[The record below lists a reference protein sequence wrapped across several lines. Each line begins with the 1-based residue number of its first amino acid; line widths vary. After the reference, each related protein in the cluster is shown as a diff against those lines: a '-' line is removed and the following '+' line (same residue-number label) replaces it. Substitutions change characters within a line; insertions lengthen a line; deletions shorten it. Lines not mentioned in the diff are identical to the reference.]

1 MQSGSRGDALRP
13 VAARAGS
20 AAQLPGP
27 EYPRPR
33 FVRKE
38 RLRLKGTWQF
48 EADLGDRAVTD
59 SLPARHTK
67 HEHRRK
73 EPVLLPR
80 TRLLTS
86 AAAVSTLVL
95 GLAACSSSGSGSAS
109 SGGATT
115 LTVVGFE
122 GGGNEIADIPNINA
136 AFEKAH
142 PTIKVD
148 YKYVAN
154 TEYDA
159 YDNTRLAAGTAA
171 DVLMVNKSR
180 LITWQQQ
187 GFLADLSDQP
197 WVKRMMPSLAPYSQV
212 KGKTYDFVQQN
223 IPIGLYA
230 NMNLLE
236 QADLNRVPRTWPEF
250 VSALQ
255 TLKAKHIGGLE
266 IPDLKGWNAE
276 QVALALAANLIDP
289 AWGSGY
295 DNGGSTWAASWT
307 PVIDHLK
314 QLLTSGLVDG
324 KTMNGI
330 DPFSQGV
337 AQFASGKSAFYVD
350 GAWDLSH
357 YRQTAKFD
365 FTLNP
370 FPAGPAGSR
379 PKTFTFIGSGW
390 SVNAAS
396 KRQQAAKEYVDFMSQ
411 PAQDSGYL
419 KAESCFST
427 LTDVPNPQVSQAAPV
442 ATAFAAGDTSPSQVE
457 VPDFPDSED
466 KFTAQLNALFNNPG
480 MDTGS
485 LLAQLDKDIPKTP
498 AK

>member
-1 MQSGSRGDALRP
+1 MRTRP
-13 VAARAGS
+13 
-20 AAQLPGP
+20 
-27 EYPRPR
+27 
-33 FVRKE
+33 
-38 RLRLKGTWQF
+38 
-48 EADLGDRAVTD
+48 
-59 SLPARHTK
+59 
-67 HEHRRK
+67 
-73 EPVLLPR
+73 
-80 TRLLTS
+80 RLLT
-86 AAAVSTLVL
+86 AAAAASALVL
-95 GLAACSSSGSGSAS
+95 GLAACSSSSGSATV
-109 SGGATT
+109 GGRTT

-122 GGGNEIADIPNINA
+122 GGGNEIADIPAINA

-142 PTIKVD
+142 PDVKVD

-159 YDNTRLAAGTAA
+159 YNNTRLAAGTAA

-180 LITWQQQ
+180 LTTWQQQ

-197 WVKRMMPSLAPYSQV
+197 WVKRTMPSLAPYTQV
-212 KGKTYDFVQQN
+212 GGKTYDFVQQN

-230 NMNLLE
+230 NMSLLK
-236 QADLNRVPRTWPEF
+236 QAGITQVPRTWPELLA
-250 VSALQ
+250 ALQ
-255 TLKAKHIGGLE
+255 TLKAKNIGGLE
-266 IPDLKGWNAE
+266 IPNLKGWDAE
-276 QVALALAANLIDP
+276 QVSLALAANLVDP

-295 DNGGSTWAASWT
+295 DNGGSTWAASWS

-314 QLLTSGLVDG
+314 QLLTGGLVDG

-337 AQFASGKSAFYVD
+337 AGFTAGKWAFYVD
-350 GAWDLSH
+350 GAWDLTH
-357 YRQTAKFD
+357 YQQAATFD

-370 FPAGPAGSR
+370 FPGGPAGSK

-396 KRQQAAKEYVDFMSQ
+396 KQQQAAKEYVDFMSQ
-411 PAQDSGYL
+411 PAQDSAYL

-427 LTDVPNPQVSQAAPV
+427 LTDVPSPQVPQAAPV
-442 ATAFAAGDTSPSQVE
+442 AAAFAAGDTSPSQVE
-457 VPDFPDSED
+457 VPNYPNSED
-466 KFTAQLNALFNNPG
+466 KFTAQLNSLFNDPG